1 MLECRHPRRR
11 MFQKIMS
18 MACRPVIDIRYEE
31 SIGTQRMYTE
41 LSSQPPSQ
49 ARYYTSNNSNNQSSG
64 WMGRSRRTGGGGKSV
79 ATIQCT
85 DLPKTPEGCPHGS
98 ALLALGLGGVDGRGV
113 IQLCDAFRGGS
124 ATHELIGHSRNAGG
138 GGGGGGVNAIAWD
151 PYHPFRLASGGD
163 DCTVRLWD
171 IRKAGAA
178 ACLGVLDKE
187 KGANCGDSY
196 DSYCT
201 LPTPKRSKSSCI
213 SMMSKSHNN
222 NDIMNGIESHEAPVT
237 AITFAP
243 YGDDLVSAALDGQ
256 IKHWDLRPDS
266 CFTSSFAAARDNTK
280 RTLDSCSGGGGGG
293 GRGGVDP
300 SVAYSGR
307 LVPTSFFGNDGNFG
321 NATPKPPS
329 HRQTIR
335 HNKSSSL
342 AIIQPGTRTTATLL
356 STTAGQCNSYFHR
369 DDDESMMHRWERSED
384 ENSNMSIPSSP
395 LFSLLEEPAA
405 AFEDVDTW

>member
-1 MLECRHPRRR
+1 
-11 MFQKIMS
+11 
-18 MACRPVIDIRYEE
+18 
-31 SIGTQRMYTE
+31 
-41 LSSQPPSQ
+41 
-49 ARYYTSNNSNNQSSG
+49 
-64 WMGRSRRTGGGGKSV
+64 
-79 ATIQCT
+79 
-85 DLPKTPEGCPHGS
+85 
-98 ALLALGLGGVDGRGV
+98 
-113 IQLCDAFRGGS
+113 
-124 ATHELIGHSRNAGG
+124 
-138 GGGGGGVNAIAWD
+138 
-151 PYHPFRLASGGD
+151 
-163 DCTVRLWD
+163 
-171 IRKAGAA
+171 
-178 ACLGVLDKE
+178 
-187 KGANCGDSY
+187 
-196 DSYCT
+196 
-201 LPTPKRSKSSCI
+201 
-213 SMMSKSHNN
+213 MMSKSHNN

-335 HNKSSSL
+335 HNKLSSL

-356 STTAGQCNSYFHR
+356 STTAGQITGHSLFGRRSKEPGGYPDFILDGHLADVTCLVPVVGMWDNLARGQRCMGSNSSTSTGAVSTNTRVVFLTGGKDGMVLCWGCNSYFHR